1 MFKKF
6 YQFLA
11 IFAGLLLFVGC
22 EKGSSDESQEG
33 ILGRW
38 VPVYAC
44 GRELG
49 PPHDKYY
56 DGKVDKNGEISVLY
70 VDTSNPDA
78 RHKGSMIIPG
88 IRFFKKDGNDVYI
101 HFYKNTPKDEIG
113 KPLLYRIENGVLYL
127 ELPMGAFINCPA
139 DVLDSG
145 SGKFQEMPIEF
156 MDNGQIKF
164 NNVTY
169 SKKK

>member
-1 MFKKF
+1 MFKKS

-11 IFAGLLLFVGC
+11 IFAGLLLLVGC
-22 EKGSSDESQEG
+22 KKGSSDESQEG

-70 VDTSNPDA
+70 VDTSNPDS
-78 RHKGSMIIPG
+78 RH
-88 IRFFKKDGNDVYI
+88 I
-101 HFYKNTPKDEIG
+101 HQIG
-113 KPLLYRIENGVLYL
+113 VNFSSKTGTIE
-127 ELPMGAFINCPA
+127 EWME
-139 DVLDSG
+139 
-145 SGKFQEMPIEF
+145 K
-156 MDNGQIKF
+156 
-164 NNVTY
+164 
-169 SKKK
+169 

>member
-1 MFKKF
+1 
-6 YQFLA
+6 
-11 IFAGLLLFVGC
+11 
-22 EKGSSDESQEG
+22 
-33 ILGRW
+33 
-38 VPVYAC
+38 
-44 GRELG
+44 
-49 PPHDKYY
+49 
-56 DGKVDKNGEISVLY
+56 
-70 VDTSNPDA
+70 
-78 RHKGSMIIPG
+78 MIIPG

>member
-1 MFKKF
+1 
-6 YQFLA
+6 
-11 IFAGLLLFVGC
+11 
-22 EKGSSDESQEG
+22 
-33 ILGRW
+33 
-38 VPVYAC
+38 
-44 GRELG
+44 
-49 PPHDKYY
+49 
-56 DGKVDKNGEISVLY
+56 
-70 VDTSNPDA
+70 
-78 RHKGSMIIPG
+78 MIIPG

-101 HFYKNTPKDEIG
+101 HFYKNTPKEVVSVFSKDEIG